1 MSIPFKDILV
11 YLDGTEESMN
21 AAMSSIIL
29 AKQNNSRLHAL
40 YVVNTKALSD
50 LVKARIFIDAERV
63 DYLKDLADDARR
75 HLRHMDKLAQS
86 KGLEVVLSSIEGS
99 PNTEVVNYIKKN
111 NIDLLVL
118 GPVNVIRSRRDEL
131 LSENDRML
139 RTSPCPVLLVRDD
152 DEIWQ
157 EFEEM

>member
-21 AAMSSIIL
+21 AAMSAIIL

-63 DYLKDLADDARR
+63 DYLKDLANDARR
-75 HLRHMDKLAQS
+75 HLRHMEKLSQS
-86 KGLEVVLSSIEGS
+86 KGIEVILSSIEGS
-99 PNTEVVNYIKKN
+99 PNTEVVNYIKHN
-111 NIDLLVL
+111 DIDLLVL
-118 GPVNVIRSRRDEL
+118 GPVTTIRSRRDEL